1 MRGTGAS
8 TRKKRRRKR
17 LGVALAAALGLLAPV
32 ARGEEAPRMTCS
44 ATRTGLRVVVRPEAL
59 ALVAP
64 ELERLMRLGLAG
76 RLEVELTLLRRRP
89 LWFSERMD
97 GARLTQVLTYSAR
110 ESGWALDGR
119 PLAGV
124 GALELERVAWTLEEE
139 PKAEASLV
147 VEVGVRL
154 QVVTAASLGKVA
166 QWLTQGE
173 KTEAERSA
181 LTRGLLRTVAEDL
194 TRRAEGRCSV
204 QSLE

>member
-1 MRGTGAS
+1 M
-8 TRKKRRRKR
+8 
-17 LGVALAAALGLLAPV
+17 ALVAALGLLAPM
-32 ARGEEAPRMTCS
+32 ARAEEPPRVTCS
-44 ATRTGLRVVVRPEAL
+44 ATRVGRRVVVRPEAL

-97 GARLTQVLTYSAR
+97 AARLTQVLVYSAK
-110 ESGWALDGR
+110 EGGWVLDGR
-119 PLAGV
+119 LLAGV
-124 GALELERVAWTLEEE
+124 GTLELERVAWTLEEE
-139 PKAEASLV
+139 PEAEATFV

-204 QSLE
+204 QAP

>member
-1 MRGTGAS
+1 MRALGAS
-8 TRKKRRRKR
+8 TRKR
-17 LGVALAAALGLLAPV
+17 LGGTLVAALGLFAPM
-32 ARGEEAPRMTCS
+32 ARGEETPTVTCS
-44 ATRTGLRVVVRPEAL
+44 AKRVGRRVVVRPEAL

-97 GARLTQVLTYSAR
+97 SARLTQVLAYSAKA
-110 ESGWALDGR
+110 GDWVLDGR

-124 GALELERVAWTLEEE
+124 GTLELERVAWTLEEE
-139 PKAEASLV
+139 PEAEAALV

-166 QWLTQGE
+166 QWLTRGE

-194 TRRAEGRCSV
+194 TRHAEGRCSV
-204 QSLE
+204 QSP

>member
-1 MRGTGAS
+1 MRGPGTS
-8 TRKKRRRKR
+8 TRRR
-17 LGVALAAALGLLAPV
+17 LGAALVAALGLLAPM
-32 ARGEEAPRMTCS
+32 ARGEEPPKVTCS
-44 ATRTGLRVVVRPEAL
+44 AARTGRRVVVRPEAL

-97 GARLTQVLTYSAR
+97 AARLTQVLAYSAK
-110 ESGWALDGR
+110 EGGWLLDGR

-124 GALELERVAWTLEEE
+124 GTLELERVAWTLEDE
-139 PKAEASLV
+139 PEAETALV

-154 QVVTAASLGKVA
+154 QVVTASSLGKVA
-166 QWLTQGE
+166 QWLTRGE

-204 QSLE
+204 QSP

>member
-1 MRGTGAS
+1 MKAPGAS
-8 TRKKRRRKR
+8 TRRR
-17 LGVALAAALGLLAPV
+17 LGVALVAALGLLAPM
-32 ARGEEAPRMTCS
+32 ARAEEPPRVTCS
-44 ATRTGLRVVVRPEAL
+44 ATRVGRRVVVRPEAL

-97 GARLTQVLTYSAR
+97 AARLTQVLVYSAK
-110 ESGWALDGR
+110 EGGWVLDGR
-119 PLAGV
+119 LLAGV
-124 GALELERVAWTLEEE
+124 GTLELERVAWTLEEE
-139 PKAEASLV
+139 PEAEATFV

-194 TRRAEGRCSV
+194 TRRAEGRCNV
-204 QSLE
+204 QSP

>member
-1 MRGTGAS
+1 M
-8 TRKKRRRKR
+8 
-17 LGVALAAALGLLAPV
+17 ALVAALGLLAPM
-32 ARGEEAPRMTCS
+32 ARGEEPPRVTCS
-44 ATRTGLRVVVRPEAL
+44 AARTGRRVVVRPETL

-97 GARLTQVLTYSAR
+97 AARLTQVLAYSAK
-110 ESGWALDGR
+110 EGGWVLDGR
-119 PLAGV
+119 PLAAGV
-124 GALELERVAWTLEEE
+124 GRLELERVAWTLEEE
-139 PKAEASLV
+139 PEAEAAFV

-166 QWLTQGE
+166 QWLTQEE

-204 QSLE
+204 QPP

>member
-1 MRGTGAS
+1 MRGTGTS
-8 TRKKRRRKR
+8 TRRR
-17 LGVALAAALGLLAPV
+17 LAAALVAAVGLLAPV
-32 ARGEEAPRMTCS
+32 ARAEEPRVTCS
-44 ATRTGLRVVVRPEAL
+44 VTRVGRRVVVRPEAL

-89 LWFSERMD
+89 LWFSERVD
-97 GARLTQVLTYSAR
+97 TAKLTQVLAYSAK
-110 ESGWALDGR
+110 EGGWKLDGR
-119 PLAGV
+119 PLASPET
-124 GALELERVAWTLEEE
+124 LELERVAWMLEEE
-139 PKAEASLV
+139 PKAETAFV
-147 VEVGVRL
+147 VEVEVRL

-194 TRRAEGRCSV
+194 TSGAEGRCSV
-204 QSLE
+204 QGP

>member
-1 MRGTGAS
+1 M
-8 TRKKRRRKR
+8 
-17 LGVALAAALGLLAPV
+17 
-32 ARGEEAPRMTCS
+32 
-44 ATRTGLRVVVRPEAL
+44 VRPEAL

-76 RLEVELTLLRRRP
+76 RLEVELTLLRHRP

-97 GARLTQVLTYSAR
+97 AARLTQVLAYSAK
-110 ESGWALDGR
+110 EGGWVLDGR

-124 GALELERVAWTLEEE
+124 GTLELERVAWTLEEE
-139 PKAEASLV
+139 PAAETAFV

-204 QSLE
+204 QRP

>member
-1 MRGTGAS
+1 MKALGAS
-8 TRKKRRRKR
+8 TRRR
-17 LGVALAAALGLLAPV
+17 LGVALVAALGLLAPM
-32 ARGEEAPRMTCS
+32 ARGEEPPRVTCS
-44 ATRTGLRVVVRPEAL
+44 ATRVGRRVVVRPEVL

-76 RLEVELTLLRRRP
+76 RLEMELTLMRRRP
-89 LWFSERMD
+89 FWFSERMD
-97 GARLTQVLTYSAR
+97 SARLTQVLTYSAK
-110 ESGWALDGR
+110 EGGWVLDGR
-119 PLAGV
+119 LLAGV
-124 GALELERVAWTLEEE
+124 GTLELERVAWTLEEE
-139 PKAEASLV
+139 PEEPAGFV

-194 TRRAEGRCSV
+194 TRRAEGRCTV
-204 QSLE
+204 LGP